1 MKILRITKNIEQLFG
16 SYELCR
22 TQTRQIRKLRER
34 LETSQLTVAVI
45 GQFKRGKTTLV
56 NRMIGKEFLPVG
68 IVPITAAVTRISY
81 GDDDARVI
89 FENNLQKN
97 IELSEISSYISEQ
110 ENQNNELRVA
120 SVEIHTKSEFLKD
133 GVVLVDTPGAGS
145 VHEKNSLSAYEF
157 VRESDA
163 VIFVLSVDSP
173 LNEIEID
180 FLKKVKKYA
189 GKFYFCVNKKDIID
203 EKELSSYL
211 VYCGSIIVHIMG
223 IENVKIYP
231 VSAKTGE
238 GVNKLKSDIAE
249 ELSEFSGR
257 IIDKSV
263 RLKLLEILKNT
274 RAQISSYRSVLNMAP
289 NVFRRRFEE
298 INRELS
304 RLRRE
309 IEETDDRKILPKV
322 KLNEEKLK
330 LKAKVEELF
339 GIDYY
344 YDMEFVDTD
353 EIILAAEY
361 KKQAA
366 ELYDELENTLN
377 SVFMY
382 KEENAYAVARR
393 IEDLNILIR
402 NIEKYEKQVKKHE

>member
-1 MKILRITKNIEQLFG
+1 MEILRITKNIEQLFS

-22 TQTRQIRKLRER
+22 TQTGQIGKLRER

-56 NRMIGKEFLPVG
+56 NRMMGKEFLPVG
-68 IVPITAAVTRISY
+68 IVPVTAAVTRISY
-81 GDDDARVI
+81 GDDDAKVI

-97 IELSEISSYISEQ
+97 IELSELSSYISEQ
-110 ENQNNELRVA
+110 ENHNNELRVA

-211 VYCGSIIVHIMG
+211 EYCCSIIENIMV
-223 IENVKIYP
+223 I
-231 VSAKTGE
+231 
-238 GVNKLKSDIAE
+238 
-249 ELSEFSGR
+249 
-257 IIDKSV
+257 
-263 RLKLLEILKNT
+263 
-274 RAQISSYRSVLNMAP
+274 
-289 NVFRRRFEE
+289 
-298 INRELS
+298 
-304 RLRRE
+304 
-309 IEETDDRKILPKV
+309 
-322 KLNEEKLK
+322 
-330 LKAKVEELF
+330 
-339 GIDYY
+339 
-344 YDMEFVDTD
+344 
-353 EIILAAEY
+353 
-361 KKQAA
+361 
-366 ELYDELENTLN
+366 
-377 SVFMY
+377 
-382 KEENAYAVARR
+382 
-393 IEDLNILIR
+393 
-402 NIEKYEKQVKKHE
+402 

>member
-1 MKILRITKNIEQLFG
+1 MEILRITKNIEQLFS

-22 TQTRQIRKLRER
+22 TQTGQIGKLRER

-56 NRMIGKEFLPVG
+56 NRMMGREFLPVG

-81 GDDDARVI
+81 GDDDAKVI

-97 IELSEISSYISEQ
+97 IVLSELSSYISEQ
-110 ENQNNELRVA
+110 ENHNNELGVA

-211 VYCGSIIVHIMG
+211 GYCGSIIAHIMG

-238 GVNKLKSDIAE
+238 GVNKLKSDVAE
-249 ELSEFSGR
+249 ELSEFSGS

-309 IEETDDRKILPKV
+309 IEETDDRKILHKV

-330 LKAKVEELF
+330 LKAKVEDLF

-353 EIILAAEY
+353 EIILAEEY

-402 NIEKYEKQVKKHE
+402 NIEKYEKQVKEHE

>member
-1 MKILRITKNIEQLFG
+1 MEILRITKNIEQLFS

-22 TQTRQIRKLRER
+22 TQTGQVGKLRER
-34 LETSQLTVAVI
+34 FEARQLTVAVI
-45 GQFKRGKTTLV
+45 GQFKRGKTSLV
-56 NRMIGKEFLPVG
+56 NRMMGKEFLPVG

-81 GDDDARVI
+81 GDDDAKVI

-97 IELSEISSYISEQ
+97 VEISELSSYISEQ
-110 ENQNNELRVA
+110 ENHNNERRVA

-203 EKELSSYL
+203 EQELSSYL
-211 VYCGSIIVHIMG
+211 GYCGSIIAHIMG

-238 GVNKLKSDIAE
+238 GVNKLKSHVAE

-257 IIDKSV
+257 IIDRSV

-322 KLNEEKLK
+322 KLNEDKLK

-353 EIILAAEY
+353 ETISAAEY

-366 ELYDELENTLN
+366 ALYDELENTLN
-377 SVFMY
+377 AVFMY

-402 NIEKYEKQVKKHE
+402 NIEKYEKQVRKHE